1 MEVTLPYKKPT
12 LITMLTLR
20 TLLRL
25 LTQWQIYLHILLNGQ
40 IYDKW
45 NIWLYGLWSKKGGHW
60 AEIDWSR

>member
-1 MEVTLPYKKPT
+1 MKRKASSEMEVTLPYKKPT

-40 IYDKW
+40 IYEKW
-45 NIWLYGLWSKKGGHW
+45 NIWLYGF
-60 AEIDWSR
+60 